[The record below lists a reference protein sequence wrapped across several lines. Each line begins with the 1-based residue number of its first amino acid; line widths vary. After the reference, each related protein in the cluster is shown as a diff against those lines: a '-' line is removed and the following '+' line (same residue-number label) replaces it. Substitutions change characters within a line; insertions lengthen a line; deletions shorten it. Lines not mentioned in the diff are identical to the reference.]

1 MENKIEIETFRKIGS
16 YQIGNLKQET
26 PSSLNSVISIK
37 KYKISVEEIEEPI
50 EVYEERIQY
59 LWDKCDNYHHIDAI
73 RTEAKTLG
81 YTLKGSYGSKR

>member
-16 YQIGNLKQET
+16 YEIGNLKQET
-26 PSSLNSVISIK
+26 PSSFNSVISIN

-50 EVYEERIQY
+50 EVYEKRIQD
-59 LWDKCDNYHHIDAI
+59 LWDKCDNHHHIDPI
-73 RTEAKTLG
+73 RREAKALG